1 MMGDGFKAHDAR
13 LGPKLGQA
21 QASGLSGL
29 ARRVE
34 AARGRVRA
42 EELERR
48 AVEAAGRVVAGMARP
63 ALSTAAGAFEAA
75 AILAAGADQGE
86 PTRTPDRS
94 AGRPAPAGGDD
105 SIGRCGA
112 VGGSAASSPELLP
125 KNSRNS
131 GERERIG
138 GGRGTKLDGAVVK
151 ASPAASTGKSG
162 RKVGRPKF
170 EGVRPWVAA
179 GVSRAEWYRRRQA
192 GDG

>member
-1 MMGDGFKAHDAR
+1 MSDGFKAHDAR

-42 EELERR
+42 EELQRR
-48 AVEAAGRVVAGMARP
+48 AAG
-63 ALSTAAGAFEAA
+63 
-75 AILAAGADQGE
+75 AAGADQGE

-94 AGRPAPAGGDD
+94 AGRPAPAGSQDSTDD
-105 SIGRCGA
+105 VVA
-112 VGGSAASSPELLP
+112 KEVKPE
-125 KNSRNS
+125 RT
-131 GERERIG
+131 G
-138 GGRGTKLDGAVVK
+138 GGRGTELDGAIVK

-179 GVSRAEWYRRRQA
+179 GVSRAEWYRRRRA
-192 GDG
+192 GGR